1 MKPRAESD
9 HPISDRKTSD
19 RALILLLVG
28 CVLLLPPVANIFLL
42 DLRIMGIPF
51 TGIYLFAVWGGLIV
65 GGAILSR
72 RLQSNADR
80 LDAQSKPPAEQK
92 DSSA

>member
-1 MKPRAESD
+1 MKPKAESN

-28 CVLLLPPVANIFLL
+28 CVLLLPPVAIIFQL

-65 GGAILSR
+65 GAAILSR
-72 RLQSNADR
+72 RMQSNADR
-80 LDAQSKPPAEQK
+80 VDAQSEPLAEQK
-92 DSSA
+92 DNTA

>member
-1 MKPRAESD
+1 MTRKAESN

-28 CVLLLPPVANIFLL
+28 CVLLLPPVASIFQL
-42 DLRIMGIPF
+42 DLRIMSIPF

-65 GGAILSR
+65 GAAILSR
-72 RLQSNADR
+72 RMQSNADR
-80 LDAQSKPPAEQK
+80 VDAQSEPPAEQK
-92 DSSA
+92 DNTA